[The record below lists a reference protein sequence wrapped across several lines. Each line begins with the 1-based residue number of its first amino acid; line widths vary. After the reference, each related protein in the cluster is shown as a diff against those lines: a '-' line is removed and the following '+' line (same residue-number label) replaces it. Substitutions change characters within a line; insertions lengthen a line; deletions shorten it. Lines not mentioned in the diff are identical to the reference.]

1 MATWLGFCFPGCMG
15 GFQAG
20 LGATCCCC
28 PAYFLPCGQSTQT
41 AHHLRWLRLCS
52 FAFEILPW
60 GACSAVAQE
69 TDRGG
74 HLMPQ
79 GNPPPGKNRAQWM
92 NAHTPVFRWNNSL
105 GHFAWVRRVP
115 GGNEPSYPQGS
126 SFFTDYSPSLFQSLH
141 FFQIKYLHP
150 ISCLYS
156 YGNPI

>member
-1 MATWLGFCFPGCMG
+1 MATWLGFCFPGYMG
-15 GFQAG
+15 DFQAG

-28 PAYFLPCGQSTQT
+28 PDYFLPRGQSTQT

-60 GACSAVAQE
+60 GACSAVGQE

-79 GNPPPGKNRAQWM
+79 GNPPPGKNRAECM

-105 GHFAWVRRVP
+105 GHFAWVHREFLV
-115 GGNEPSYPQGS
+115 EM
-126 SFFTDYSPSLFQSLH
+126 SPVTHKAVHSLLTILRPCFSLST
-141 FFQIKYLHP
+141 FSK
-150 ISCLYS
+150 
-156 YGNPI
+156 